1 MDPRLLRLYETE
13 LAFMRD
19 MGGEFA
25 REYPKIAARLNLGNV
40 EVADP
45 YVERLLEG
53 FAFLAARI
61 QLKLEAEF
69 PTFTQSLL
77 QLVYPHYL
85 APTPSMAVVRV
96 QPDASLRGSP
106 DGFVLPRDTA
116 LRSLLGTEDQ
126 TNCEFRTAHAV
137 QLLPIEIASAE
148 YIGSAASVAAL
159 GLPALGLAEQRAVK
173 AAIRLRLRVTGDMKL
188 SKLPL
193 EKLSFF
199 LSGPEGVRVRLYEQL
214 LADVTAIYLR
224 PATRPVPWQER
235 LPPSAIRPLGF
246 ESDEAMLP
254 SVAETFEG
262 YRLLQEY
269 YAMPERFLF
278 VELGGLDR
286 AAIRSTTTGELE
298 IVLLLKRSEASLASS
313 FGPEHLSLFC
323 TPAVNLF
330 PRRSDR
336 INLVEREVEH
346 LVVPD
351 RMRPLDFE
359 VFGVQGVEGYAEDG
373 SAPQPFLPF
382 YAAND
387 LSRNPGHRSYY
398 MLRRQPRQLST
409 RSRQRG
415 PRSNYLG
422 HEVLISLVDPEEAP
436 FRHGLRQLGLDLL
449 CTNRDLPLSM
459 PVGKQTTD
467 FTIAISAPVASIRCL
482 VGPVA
487 PRPCRTDGEYAW
499 RFISHLGLNYL
510 TLVDTDAVRG
520 AASLREL
527 LRLYVPSAD
536 SIASR
541 QLEGVASVTSKPIV
555 RRIPGAGPVAMGRGL
570 EVTLTI
576 DEGPFGGTGG
586 ILLAAVLDRF
596 FAKHVSINAF
606 TETVMRSPE
615 RGEVMRWPMRTGR
628 RPVL

>member
-77 QLVYPHYL
+77 QMVYPHYL
-85 APTPSMAVVRV
+85 APTPAMAVVRF
-96 QPDASLRGSP
+96 QPDAALRGSP
-106 DGFVLPRDTA
+106 DGVVLPRDTA

-159 GLPALGLAEQRAVK
+159 GLPTLGLAEQRGVK
-173 AAIRLRLRVTGDMKL
+173 AAIRLRLRVTGEMPL

-199 LSGPEGVRVRLYEQL
+199 LSGPEGARVRLYEQL

-235 LPPSAIRPLGF
+235 LPPSAIQPLGF
-246 ESDEAMLP
+246 EAEEAMLP
-254 SVAETFEG
+254 SVPETFEG

-286 AAIRSTTTGELE
+286 AVIRSTTGELE
-298 IVLLLKRSEASLASS
+298 IVLLLKRSEASLAAS
-313 FGPEHLSLFC
+313 FSPEHLSLFC

-359 VFGVQGVEGYAEDG
+359 VFSVQGVEGYAEDG
-373 SAPQPFLPF
+373 SPPQPFLPF

-387 LSRNPGHRSYY
+387 LSRNPDHRSYY

-459 PVGKQTTD
+459 PVGKQHTD
-467 FTIAISAPVASIRCL
+467 FTIAISAPVAAIRCL

-510 TLVDTDAVRG
+510 TLVDTDAVQG

-536 SIASR
+536 SIAAR
-541 QLEGVASVTSKPIV
+541 QLEGVTSVASKPIV

-570 EVTLTI
+570 EVMLTI

-628 RPVL
+628 RPIL

>member
-13 LAFMRD
+13 LGFMRD

-77 QLVYPHYL
+77 QMVYPHYL
-85 APTPSMAVVRV
+85 APTPAMAVVRF

-106 DGFVLPRDTA
+106 DGAMLPRDTV

-126 TNCEFRTAHAV
+126 TNCEFRTAHPV
-137 QLLPIEIASAE
+137 QLLPIEIAAAD

-159 GLPALGLAEQRAVK
+159 GLPSLGLAEQRGVK
-173 AAIRLRLRVTGDMKL
+173 AAIRVRLRVTGEMPL

-193 EKLSFF
+193 EKLAFF
-199 LSGPEGVRVRLYEQL
+199 LSGPDGARVRLYEQL

-224 PATRPVPWQER
+224 PAARPVPWQER
-235 LPPSAIRPLGF
+235 LPPSALRPLGF
-246 ESDEAMLP
+246 EPGEALLP
-254 SVAETFEG
+254 SVPETFEG

-278 VELGGLDR
+278 VELDGLDR
-286 AAIRSTTTGELE
+286 AAIRSTTGELE
-298 IVLLLKRSEASLASS
+298 IVLLLKRSEASLAAS

-323 TPAVNLF
+323 TPAINLF

-336 INLVEREVEH
+336 INLIEREAEH

-359 VFGVQGVEGYAEDG
+359 VFGVQKVEGYAEDG
-373 SAPQPFLPF
+373 SPPQPFLPF
-382 YAAND
+382 YSAND
-387 LSRNPGHRSYY
+387 LSRNPDHRSYY

-459 PVGKQTTD
+459 PVGKQHTD
-467 FTIAISAPVASIRCL
+467 FTIAVSAPVASVRCL

-510 TLVDTDAVRG
+510 TLVDTDAARG

-527 LRLYVPSAD
+527 LQLYVPSAD
-536 SIASR
+536 GVAAR
-541 QLEGVASVTSKPIV
+541 QLEGVASVACKPIV

-628 RPVL
+628 RPIL